1 MKVCRVE
8 NDGSTTIELTD
19 AEAHE
24 LRDVLGKAA
33 KTGDDASWTMHRLLS
48 FAHGEPEK

>member
-1 MKVCRVE
+1 MEVRRVA

-48 FAHGEPEK
+48 HAHGEPES